1 MMRKMPALL
10 LLPLLLAACDGMPRD
25 ASGTSE
31 RISRTGTMRVIVLPA
46 TPDAAP
52 ALALLGRY
60 AAAHGATLARVEA
73 HGEHALQMLEE
84 GDVDAVVGHFAK
96 ASPWK
101 TEIALSKPLTH
112 GEPDDADMP
121 VLRIARRNGENA
133 LVLATDRM
141 VAEARR

>member
-60 AAAHGATLARVEA
+60 AAAHGATVARIEA
-73 HGEHALQMLEE
+73 HGEHALHMLEE

>member
-1 MMRKMPALL
+1 
-10 LLPLLLAACDGMPRD
+10 
-25 ASGTSE
+25 
-31 RISRTGTMRVIVLPA
+31 
-46 TPDAAP
+46 
-52 ALALLGRY
+52 
-60 AAAHGATLARVEA
+60 
-73 HGEHALQMLEE
+73 
-84 GDVDAVVGHFAK
+84 VVGHFAK

>member
-52 ALALLGRY
+52 ALDLLGRY
-60 AAAHGATLARVEA
+60 AAAHGATVARVEA
-73 HGEHALQMLEE
+73 HGEHALHMLEE

-112 GEPDDADMP
+112 GEPDDADTP

>member
-73 HGEHALQMLEE
+73 HGEHALHMLEE

-133 LVLATDRM
+133 LVLATDSM

>member
-25 ASGTSE
+25 AGGTSE

-52 ALALLGRY
+52 ALDLLGRY
-60 AAAHGATLARVEA
+60 AAAHGATVARIEA
-73 HGEHALQMLEE
+73 HGEHALHMLEE

>member
-52 ALALLGRY
+52 ALDLLGRD
-60 AAAHGATLARVEA
+60 AAAHGATVARIEA
-73 HGEHALQMLEE
+73 HGEHALHMLEE

-101 TEIALSKPLTH
+101 TEIALSKPLTR
-112 GEPDDADMP
+112 GEPDDADVP

>member
-52 ALALLGRY
+52 ALDLLGRY
-60 AAAHGATLARVEA
+60 AAAHGATVARIEA
-73 HGEHALQMLEE
+73 HGEHALHMLEE
-84 GDVDAVVGHFAK
+84 GDVDAVVGDFAR

>member
-52 ALALLGRY
+52 ALDLLGRY
-60 AAAHGATLARVEA
+60 AAARGATVARIEA
-73 HGEHALQMLEE
+73 HGEHALHMLEE